1 VVINLI
7 LAVIFLVFLLPILRG
22 KTINLNEKFKVKG
35 EDLVLRWKEYLKREK
50 DDEANLNQ

>member
-22 KTINLNEKFKVKG
+22 KTINLNAKFNVKG